1 MHNLRHLMS
10 WAVRKILIKN
20 QLYANVH
27 FNMNLFTYY
36 GPFQI
41 ELLMTEN
48 KGLKQQLL
56 DMESKC
62 EKQEGHIRSEK
73 DEISRIEA
81 ALFNAKSEVCFT
93 HFWPPSTNWSF
104 RVKSFVCFCCN
115 LNGFNVQIYD
125 DRFVAPAEFS
135 FKWTVILN
143 NLQIC

>member
-41 ELLMTEN
+41 ELLMSEN

-81 ALFNAKSEVCFT
+81 ALFNAKSIT
-93 HFWPPSTNWSF
+93 IKTTTTIP
-104 RVKSFVCFCCN
+104 
-115 LNGFNVQIYD
+115 I
-125 DRFVAPAEFS
+125 A
-135 FKWTVILN
+135 I
-143 NLQIC
+143 